1 MGNLTGLFWV
11 CYGMVVNERL
21 DISRTCLGTKG
32 VAPMN
37 VCELCGKHLANRR
50 AYAGHMLLAHHKRV
64 GFMADFDA
72 VREAVY
78 YLGICLGEEK
88 AEEVARILTKESGL
102 KEEVKLKIKLRE

>member
-1 MGNLTGLFWV
+1 
-11 CYGMVVNERL
+11 MVVNERL
-21 DISRTCLGTKG
+21 DLSRICLGTKG

-78 YLGICLGEEK
+78 YLGICLGEAR
-88 AEEVARILTKESGL
+88 AEEVARILTKKSEL
-102 KEEVKLKIKLRE
+102 KEEAKLKIKLKD

>member
-1 MGNLTGLFWV
+1 
-11 CYGMVVNERL
+11 
-21 DISRTCLGTKG
+21 
-32 VAPMN
+32 MN